1 MWHPKTPIHIFR
13 CFLIAT
19 ATVVSLFLA
28 MDSDAASRPFIGPP
42 QMNDV
47 TLHRV
52 AVMAPPRYSPNRTPD
67 DATIQAAIETAFT
80 AIRMRNVSQSAATM
94 TRDFRESLTKQSE
107 AKQTTGYK
115 SPDPARLL
123 GHVRM
128 EYWPVYSHR
137 AVALMDRAILPGGI
151 VLQQVRMVGS
161 DHKPVTAIIRLKA
174 QVDGAWLIDAITVL
188 DRKGPA
194 A

>member
-67 DATIQAAIETAFT
+67 DATIQAAIETAFS
-80 AIRMRNVSQSAATM
+80 AIRMRNVTQCAAIM
-94 TRDFRESLTKQSE
+94 TRDFRENLAQ
-107 AKQTTGYK
+107 QDTGRK
-115 SPDPARLL
+115 AIDPARLL

-137 AVALMDRAILPGGI
+137 AVALMDRAVLPGGI

-188 DRKGPA
+188 DRNGPA